1 MSRTRLTV
9 LRSLCVLALSAS
21 CARNETPA
29 QDFGLSCIDDVRV
42 ERTDCG
48 EAVARQ
54 RTNRPALS
62 DPADLKIERATAKRL
77 GHMLVLGVEL
87 AGPFLSEVDQNVYV
101 FAGAAGSAPSVY
113 RLTGDDAY
121 LSDVGYPVLG
131 SLELPHGYDV
141 RVGVMAPQVSGYTPQ
156 VYLEDPVYAHA
167 VGADAGIAQQV
178 DGRLLTI
185 TIPLGRHY
193 DERRKPAPERWSVTV
208 ATARDYVGFVDQ
220 ASVLDVGDGE
230 TKQAALRQRPAAIY
244 PALNLDAHVFRSASI
259 EAREGGSEIVL
270 ETAAPITDWA
280 QTNIHFF
287 FVPVP
292 PYNATFKL
300 PDPSKTASL
309 PYKWSYYCGVYSPRR
324 VFCKAS
330 LGSDFTFDKGYA
342 ARTALDAPE
351 GVEFRAEPGR
361 YVLSLDPRIARAA
374 RAGRPAFA
382 VIVSIGR
389 DGFPPTTWLG
399 LPTP

>member
-1 MSRTRLTV
+1 M
-9 LRSLCVLALSAS
+9 
-21 CARNETPA
+21 PA
-29 QDFGLSCIDDVRV
+29 QDFGLGCIDDVRAA
-42 ERTDCG
+42 RTDCG
-48 EAVARQ
+48 VAVARQ

-62 DPADLKIERATAKRL
+62 DPADLRIERATAKRV
-77 GHMLVLGVEL
+77 GQMLVLGVEL

-101 FAGAAGSAPSVY
+101 FAGAAGSTPSMY

-121 LSDVGYPVLG
+121 LSDVGYPVRG
-131 SLELPHGYDV
+131 ALELPHGYDV

-156 VYLEDPVYAHA
+156 VYLEDPVYARA
-167 VGADAGIAQQV
+167 VGADTGIAQHV

-185 TIPLGRHY
+185 TIPLGRY
-193 DERRKPAPERWSVTV
+193 YNDRRMRAPERWSITV

-230 TKQAALRQRPAAIY
+230 TKQAAPRQLPAAIY
-244 PALNLDAHVFRSASI
+244 PALDLDAHVFRGASI
-259 EAREGGSEIVL
+259 EARDGGSDIVL
-270 ETAAPITDWA
+270 ETAAPIADWA
-280 QTNIHFF
+280 QTNLHFF

-292 PYNATFKL
+292 PYTAAFNL
-300 PDPSKTASL
+300 PDPSRTASL
-309 PYKWSYYCGVYSPRR
+309 PYKWSYYCGVYAPSR

-330 LGSDFTFDKGYA
+330 LGSDFTFDEGYA
-342 ARTALDAPE
+342 ARTALEAPE
-351 GVEFRAEPGR
+351 GVELRAEPGR
-361 YVLSLDPRIARAA
+361 YVLSLGPRIARTA